1 MKIFGFSM
9 KRCVNY
15 IAESNSTMTSVRLGF
30 LFAVLAVSGLGQTE
44 TPFISREG
52 ILRARGPQWLEPGQF
67 VEIYGRHLR
76 PPGGCFEKLEPKA
89 GAYPAEICDTH
100 VTVNGIRAGLQFVAD
115 GQINIK
121 LPAGI
126 PSAGEVAIMV
136 TVRGVSSQAVTVPVG
151 KPKLTLSVAG
161 PAYVHMPVWIT
172 HNVPVPYRDPIL
184 HPFGLSGGK
193 FEVRRNG
200 VMLKPLEMPMPRG
213 MMGGSLGGGVASADM
228 PLPLHLQYRFDEA
241 GKYEI
246 RYIGTRTEPDPPRGM
261 RTVVVEE
268 SDWTEIEVQSF
279 PEARRREWIRERTRE
294 MPSSP
299 EQLVSK
305 AVPEL
310 LALPDAAALSAILP
324 QLYHS
329 DESVRR
335 YVAASLAMFDDAVV
349 AKQLTPMVRE
359 KGPTEEIARVVDEN
373 ENRFEGGHEAF
384 VAVLPGFLNGFLNS
398 PSALPQAGALQYIVW
413 EPNHDWGK
421 AAEFQ
426 VRRTALVMGAAP
438 GILERGD
445 AHLQQLLA
453 LALGSIKTE
462 ASREMLWRMVE
473 RGKAAEQSKI
483 ALTWIADARDLPR
496 LAGVMDV
503 SLAYGLHRGYGDAA
517 FPWLKKTAQE
527 TNQAALRQACA
538 RELVIDNEPE
548 GFQYLLQAMDEMGSF
563 RTEAVQFV
571 RDRFPALRG
580 ADEGKV
586 LDFVR
591 ERAITAR

>member
-1 MKIFGFSM
+1 
-9 KRCVNY
+9 
-15 IAESNSTMTSVRLGF
+15 MTSARLGF
-30 LFAVLAVSGLGQTE
+30 FFAVLAVSAWGQTE
-44 TPFISREG
+44 APFISREG
-52 ILRARGPQWLEPGQF
+52 ILPARGPQWLEPGQF
-67 VEIYGRHLR
+67 VAIYGRRLA

-89 GAYPAEICDTH
+89 GGYPTDICDTQ
-100 VTVNGIRAGLQFVAD
+100 VTVNGIRTGLQVVTD

-121 LPAGI
+121 LPTGI
-126 PSAGEVAIMV
+126 PSAGEVTIVA
-136 TVRGVSSQAVTVPVG
+136 TVRGVSSQAVTVPMG
-151 KPKLTLSVAG
+151 KPKLTLSLAG
-161 PAYVHMPVWIT
+161 PAYVHMPVWIA

-184 HPFGLSGGK
+184 YPFGLSGGK

-200 VMLKPLEMPMPRG
+200 VMLKPLEMLMPRSINIQV
-213 MMGGSLGGGVASADM
+213 GSLGGGMVLADT

-241 GKYEI
+241 GRYEI

-268 SDWTEIEVQSF
+268 SDWTEIEVQPF
-279 PEARRREWIRERTRE
+279 PEVRRREWIRERARE
-294 MPSSP
+294 LPSSP
-299 EQLVSK
+299 ELLIWK

-335 YVAASLAMFDDAVV
+335 YVAATLAMFDGAVV
-349 AKQLTPMVRE
+349 AKQLTPLVWE
-359 KGPTEEIARVVDEN
+359 KGPTEEIARVLDEN
-373 ENRFEGGHEAF
+373 ENRFDGGHEAF
-384 VAVLPGFLNGFLNS
+384 MAVLPGFLKS
-398 PSALPQAGALQYIVW
+398 PFALPQAGALQYIIW

-421 AAEFQ
+421 TAEFQ
-426 VRRTALVMGAAP
+426 ARRAALVMGTAP

-483 ALTWIADARDLPR
+483 ALTWIGDTRDLPR
-496 LAGVMDV
+496 LAGAMDV
-503 SLAYGLHRGYGDAA
+503 SLAYGLHHAYGDAA
-517 FPWLKKTAQE
+517 LPWLKKAARE

-538 RELVIDNEPE
+538 RELVIAAEPG
-548 GFQYLLQAMDEMGSF
+548 GFHYLLQAMDEMPSF
-563 RTEAVQFV
+563 RRETVQFV
-571 RDRFPALRG
+571 RDRFPALRD
-580 ADEGKV
+580 ANEGKV

-591 ERAITAR
+591 ERAIAAR